1 MKNHMQFYIQNIKLR
16 IKMETKR
23 NFKKCFKMYIDN
35 LFFFT
40 QLRLSTLDT
49 QTINSFLI
57 PRSPFC
63 IKLQEHKIANT
74 ELFPL
79 FLIVFNSQKI
89 MARF

>member
-1 MKNHMQFYIQNIKLR
+1 MQFYIQNIKLG
-16 IKMETKR
+16 IKMETKE
-23 NFKKCFKMYIDN
+23 NLKNVSKCILTT
-35 LFFFT
+35 LFY
-40 QLRLSTLDT
+40 STSPLHIRT